1 MTQLTSPTRT
11 VEADNG
17 TTFAYRRFG
26 KQSDVPLVL
35 LQCFRGNIDL
45 WDPIMVDTIAAE
57 REVITVDAS
66 GVGRSTGSTPH
77 NVPDYARDI
86 IAFIDAL
93 GLHNIDLLG
102 FSMGGFVAQEL
113 TLMRPYLVRQLVLA
127 GTGPEGGRG
136 FHKWADELQNHAF
149 KEEQDAEDL
158 LYLFFTPSE
167 TSRAKGMDY
176 LGRIF
181 SRESDQDAVTSLETR
196 DAQIDAI
203 ADWGIPDP
211 SKFSRLSGLRQ
222 PTLVV
227 NGDHDIMVPTPNT
240 FLLAGHLPNAELV
253 LYPDAAHGALFQ
265 YPEDFGN
272 RVNDFLES
280 AEDPAW

>member
-45 WDPIMVDTIAAE
+45 WDPIMVDTIATE

-86 IAFIDAL
+86 ISFIDAL

-136 FHKWADELQNHAF
+136 FHKWADELQSHAF

-167 TSRAKGMDY
+167 ASRAKGMDY

-211 SKFSRLSGLRQ
+211 SKFSRLAGLRQ